1 MLYPTLYEHNTHR
14 SFTYS
19 IVLRAGKATNE
30 KEEEAGIPNGEQVD
44 MSLDR
49 QNKHV
54 WEKSEGGIGS
64 TKFCRSEQHISKVE
78 YSSSFCA
85 LMSCFQLV

>member
-1 MLYPTLYEHNTHR
+1 MKKKRREYRTESR
-14 SFTYS
+14 
-19 IVLRAGKATNE
+19 
-30 KEEEAGIPNGEQVD
+30 QVD

-85 LMSCFQLV
+85 LMSCFQLVKLIPVSLTD